1 MHAKLKRGKQAQ
13 WKKGWG
19 SSLRPVIHGKDPT
32 HYSVDIGNM
41 EEDENK
47 NMVEERGMDAHL
59 NTHSILRRILDKT
72 MMERETIVDLAHK
85 VLNNLREDM

>member
-1 MHAKLKRGKQAQ
+1 MHVKLKRGKQVQ

-19 SSLRPVIHGKDPT
+19 SSLRPVIHGEDPT
-32 HYSVDIGNM
+32 HISVDIGNM
-41 EEDENK
+41 EEYENK
-47 NMVEERGMDAHL
+47 NMVEEWGMDAHL
-59 NTHSILRRILDKT
+59 NTHSILRKILAKT